1 MNIKKIPG
9 TFSICKVSDYS
20 QVTRDAVFCFTGQT
34 DEEKSLVCLTEH
46 VPENTTEREDG
57 WKAFRIQGMLDFSLI
72 GILAKITSLLAENH
86 IGIFAI
92 STYHTD
98 YILTGTL
105 RESAS
110 GTGGRR
116 VFCGS
121 ITSVPDCDIQWA
133 ERSFHTRSG
142 AKISKTS
149 FREGTNSLLWKRK

>member
-20 QVTRDAVFCFTGQT
+20 QVNRDAVFCFTGQT
-34 DEEKSLVCLTEH
+34 AEEKSLVCLTEH

-98 YILTGTL
+98 YILT
-105 RESAS
+105 RQE
-110 GTGGRR
+110 
-116 VFCGS
+116 
-121 ITSVPDCDIQWA
+121 QY
-133 ERSFHTRSG
+133 ERALQVLEAAGYFVE
-142 AKISKTS
+142 A
-149 FREGTNSLLWKRK
+149 

>member
-9 TFSICKVSDYS
+9 IFSICKVSDYS
-20 QVTRDAVFCFTGQT
+20 QVNRDAAFCFTGQT

-98 YILTGTL
+98 YILT
-105 RESAS
+105 RQEHY
-110 GTGGRR
+110 
-116 VFCGS
+116 
-121 ITSVPDCDIQWA
+121 
-133 ERSFHTRSG
+133 ERALQVLEAAGYFVE
-142 AKISKTS
+142 A
-149 FREGTNSLLWKRK
+149 